1 MKCEYCH
8 DYTCLERRS
17 AGDCLK
23 ERPDHQWKIT
33 TGPDSVGPE
42 QPCAVGQHTIT
53 HEWRQYRNETAQ
65 LILQRLIK
73 SGDTDFDLK
82 CKARVAVD
90 AANELVFALM
100 DSKV

>member
-1 MKCEYCH
+1 MRCEHCH
-8 DYTCLERRS
+8 DYTCLERLT

-23 ERPDHQWKIT
+23 ERPDYQWKT
-33 TGPDSVGPE
+33 TTSPDSVGSE
-42 QPCAVGQHTIT
+42 QPCAIDPHTIK

-82 CKARVAVD
+82 RKARVAVD

-100 DSKV
+100 DSKY